1 MNTRLLSL
9 ATLSLLAFST
19 ATFAASR
26 TEFAVTGLITPSAC
40 TPGLSSA
47 GVIDYGKIS
56 QQDLNSDTGTRLP
69 IQNLNVNI
77 SCNGPIRFALRM
89 HDNRDGSANVNSEI
103 YYGLGLDKSGN
114 KIGLYYLSFDPA
126 QTMTDSL
133 ALVYGTES
141 TTGGVAWRSANSNP
155 IDIGARSYLGFT
167 DTVGSTSGP
176 AAIQNLIS
184 IVKVQTVIAA
194 KRNLDLSSEVY
205 MDGSSTLEVLYL

>member
-1 MNTRLLSL
+1 MNPLLIPL
-9 ATLSLLAFST
+9 ATLSLMGLGAP
-19 ATFAASR
+19 ALAASA
-26 TEFAVTGLITPSAC
+26 TDLAVQGLLTPSAC
-40 TPGLSSA
+40 TPLLSSA
-47 GVIDYGKIS
+47 GLIDYGKIS
-56 QQDLNSDTGTRLP
+56 QRDLNSDTGTRLP

-133 ALVYGTES
+133 AKVYGTES

-155 IDIGARSYLGFT
+155 IDIRARSYLGFT

>member
-1 MNTRLLSL
+1 MNPLLIPL
-9 ATLSLLAFST
+9 ATLSLMGLGAP
-19 ATFAASR
+19 ALAASA
-26 TEFAVTGLITPSAC
+26 TDLAVQGLLTPTAC
-40 TPGLSSA
+40 TPLLSSN
-47 GVIDYGKIS
+47 GLIDYGKIS

-133 ALVYGTES
+133 AKVYGTES

-155 IDIGARSYLGFT
+155 IDPGARSYLGFT